1 MMSMEAIESRSA
13 YRAKHAKKK
22 NRRFDSLINSEKS
35 KKTKTVDE
43 TQQEEQTPQK
53 QAPKQA
59 PTSVVKE
66 ETTKEVEKSTEN
78 KSQSTESTA
87 KKASQPIV
95 NTENNTND
103 KKNEE
108 SKSKKLKETK
118 QKTTKTNDEEVKIR
132 LELVTKEFDL
142 YKKKSDK
149 IKAMFKFSNANVP
162 TFWALKGVSLEI
174 KSGETVGLIGING
187 SGKSTLSNIIAG
199 IIPQTSGEVEINGET
214 SIIAIGAGLKK
225 QLTGL
230 ENIRLK
236 CLMSGM
242 TNKHIDEV
250 LPDIIDFADL
260 GDFIN
265 QPVKNYSSGMKSRLG
280 FAVAVHQDPDI
291 LIIDEA
297 LSVGDDTF
305 YQKCI
310 DRIELFK
317 SQGKTIVFVSHSL
330 SQISK
335 ICDKVVWMHYGDLK
349 EYGPTKE
356 VVKNYKEFIAWFKKL
371 SATDKK
377 KYQRYFKHQQKI
389 FNKEKLKELSEEQ
402 GLPAKALA
410 EPSIGKMSM
419 ATKGLLVLVM
429 LTLLFLGTV
438 HVQGRSLKSVIENP
452 SRLFNTVLVD
462 KHIEK

>member
-1 MMSMEAIESRSA
+1 MEVIESRSA

-22 NRRFDSLINSEKS
+22 NKRLDLLTNSEEVKTTPLMDEQPVTTGEIKEKEQPVEQNLENKS
-35 KKTKTVDE
+35 KVAEPTVKKETKPIANANKESNDKKTKS
-43 TQQEEQTPQK
+43 K
-53 QAPKQA
+53 
-59 PTSVVKE
+59 
-66 ETTKEVEKSTEN
+66 
-78 KSQSTESTA
+78 ESTPESTQS
-87 KKASQPIV
+87 SQ
-95 NTENNTND
+95 
-103 KKNEE
+103 E
-108 SKSKKLKETK
+108 S
-118 QKTTKTNDEEVKIR
+118 VKIR

-149 IKAMFKFSNANVP
+149 IKSMFKFSTAKVP
-162 TFWALKGVSLEI
+162 RFWALKGVSLEI

-214 SIIAIGAGLKK
+214 SIIAIGAGLKQ
-225 QLTGL
+225 QLSGL

-242 TNKHIDEV
+242 TNSRIDEV

-280 FAVAVHQDPDI
+280 FAVAVHQNPDI

-330 SQISK
+330 AQISK

-349 EYGPTKE
+349 EYGPTDE

-371 SATDKK
+371 SVKDKK

-410 EPSIGKMSM
+410 EPSIGKMSIV
-419 ATKGLLVLVM
+419 TKGLLVLVM
-429 LTLLFLGTV
+429 LMLVFLGAV
-438 HVQGRSLKSVIENP
+438 HVQGRSLKSVIERP
-452 SRLFNTVLVD
+452 TRLLNTVLVD
-462 KHIEK
+462 KIIEK